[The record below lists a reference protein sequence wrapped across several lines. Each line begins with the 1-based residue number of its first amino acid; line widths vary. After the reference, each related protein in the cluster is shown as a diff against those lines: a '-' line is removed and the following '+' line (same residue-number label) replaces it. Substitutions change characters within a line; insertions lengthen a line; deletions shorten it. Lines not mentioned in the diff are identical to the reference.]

1 MDMSMGINFNLN
13 NFTSS
18 YGMQQIPVVRPQ
30 DVQAQDLARKQEEQ
44 LGVSSVQTPSVAEE
58 NYVRASKMAN
68 LEDVSLTFNKEDSF
82 DMIGTDVDI
91 AGLDMTKALSDM
103 KRDSLLAD
111 YQTFVGPSSDQLMA
125 GLSDG
130 IVFQK

>member
-1 MDMSMGINFNLN
+1 MSINFNYN

-30 DVQAQDLARKQEEQ
+30 DVEAQDAARKQLDEQ
-44 LGVSSVQTPSVAEE
+44 VKVAPAQVNVPDESSF
-58 NYVRASKMAN
+58 VRASKIAN

-82 DMIGTDVDI
+82 DMIGADVDI
-91 AGLDMTKALSDM
+91 AGLDISKAISDM

>member
-1 MDMSMGINFNLN
+1 MSINFNYN

-30 DVQAQDLARKQEEQ
+30 DVETQDAARKQLDEQ
-44 LGVSSVQTPSVAEE
+44 VKVAPAQVNVPDESSF
-58 NYVRASKMAN
+58 VRASKIAN

-82 DMIGTDVDI
+82 DMIGADVDI
-91 AGLDMTKALSDM
+91 AGLDISKAISDM

-111 YQTFVGPSSDQLMA
+111 YQKFVGPSAEQLMA
-125 GLSDG
+125 GLDDG
-130 IVFQK
+130 IVIQK